1 MMRPRMTILW
11 HSVSPF
17 CASGYG
23 KVTKYVTQGLVELGY
38 RVVISAYYGVE
49 PGQLIRLRENLIL
62 VGSKAGPFGVHSSK
76 MYADMFK
83 ADIRILHTDWWAFP
97 LFPKLHKDRAIL
109 YSPMDSENYDPET
122 YAFTR
127 EYWKIVAV
135 SQFSK
140 KDLERH
146 GIKVDALI
154 PHGVDI
160 NIFRPMNKEECR
172 KHFNFPTDKFI
183 FGTVAANNDK
193 EDRKN
198 FTGTIKAFKYM
209 MEQDPDI
216 AKDCMLV
223 FFTSPNN
230 PQGYPIAK
238 IVRKYGLEHKVIMFP
253 DNLFTVGI
261 PEQELA
267 KLYNA
272 FDVHVLCSKRE
283 GFGIPIIESMA
294 CKVPNIVHNYSAPPE
309 LVKGRGWLV
318 KSLTQGINIIVSPI
332 NSEFH
337 IPDTYDLYEKMK
349 RAVLKDKERKKYA
362 RLSRQFALKYNW
374 SDLIH
379 EKWKPFLEQVEEDL
393 KNIPGE
399 SHKYIVEEMKEYL
412 KRERND

>member
-1 MMRPRMTILW
+1 
-11 HSVSPF
+11 
-17 CASGYG
+17 
-23 KVTKYVTQGLVELGY
+23 
-38 RVVISAYYGVE
+38 
-49 PGQLIRLRENLIL
+49 
-62 VGSKAGPFGVHSSK
+62 
-76 MYADMFK
+76 
-83 ADIRILHTDWWAFP
+83 
-97 LFPKLHKDRAIL
+97 
-109 YSPMDSENYDPET
+109 MDSENYDPET
-122 YAFTR
+122 YAFTK
-127 EYWKIVAV
+127 EYWKIVAI
-135 SQFSK
+135 SEFSK

-253 DNLFTVGI
+253 DNLFSVGL
-261 PEQELA
+261 PEHELA

-272 FDVHVLCSKRE
+272 FDVHILCSKRE

-318 KSLTQGINIIVSPI
+318 RSLTQGINIIVSPI

-349 RAVLKDKERKKYA
+349 RSVLKDKEREKYA
-362 RLSRQFALKYNW
+362 RLSRQFALRYNW
-374 SDLIH
+374 NDLIH
-379 EKWKPFLEQVEEDL
+379 EKWKPFFEQVEEEISKL
-393 KNIPGE
+393 PGSLIFGKNE
-399 SHKYIVEEMKEYL
+399 KKDEMFKKKFKEAIS
-412 KRERND
+412 